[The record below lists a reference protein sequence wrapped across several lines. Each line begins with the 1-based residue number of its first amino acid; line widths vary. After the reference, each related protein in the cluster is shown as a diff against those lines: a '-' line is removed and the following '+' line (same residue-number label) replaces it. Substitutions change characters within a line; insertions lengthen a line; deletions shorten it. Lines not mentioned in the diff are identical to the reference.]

1 MKRYIIPI
9 FAALSVLGA
18 QAQLNMP
25 DNAPDAMPDNMPQT
39 QQAPDSATVA
49 GSAQAK
55 LADPKYNTPSKSYK
69 AERNDIRSG
78 NRFFEKEK
86 YHEALKEYNKALEYN
101 GGSIRAKY
109 NKAVTLVQ
117 LASDDNKGTQNDPR
131 MQAGAL
137 FEQLIPDAKQY
148 DPEIAQKS
156 FYNLGNMAFN
166 DEQYDRAI
174 AMYKSSLRMKPD
186 DMDARENL
194 RLAQLKKQEQENQDQ
209 NQQEQ
214 QQDKQ
219 DQQQE
224 QQQDQQQQQ
233 EQQQQQQ
240 QQPPKPEKMTQS
252 AQQILQSMQNKENQ
266 TRKKVKEEEQP
277 AGRPQ
282 TDKPW

>member
-1 MKRYIIPI
+1 M
-9 FAALSVLGA
+9 
-18 QAQLNMP
+18 
-25 DNAPDAMPDNMPQT
+25 
-39 QQAPDSATVA
+39 
-49 GSAQAK
+49 
-55 LADPKYNTPSKSYK
+55 
-69 AERNDIRSG
+69 
-78 NRFFEKEK
+78 
-86 YHEALKEYNKALEYN
+86 
-101 GGSIRAKY
+101 
-109 NKAVTLVQ
+109 TLVQ

-194 RLAQLKKQEQENQDQ
+194 RLSQLKKQEQENQDQ
-209 NQQEQ
+209 SQQEQEQDKQEQ
-214 QQDKQ
+214 QQQ
-219 DQQQE
+219 
-224 QQQDQQQQQ
+224 QQQDQQQDQ
-233 EQQQQQQ
+233 QQQQQQ

-252 AQQILQSMQNKENQ
+252 AQQILQSMHNKENQ

>member
-1 MKRYIIPI
+1 MKRYIIPVI
-9 FAALSVLGA
+9 AALTVLGA
-18 QAQLNMP
+18 QAQLS
-25 DNAPDAMPDNMPQT
+25 MPDNMPHA
-39 QQAPDSATVA
+39 QQAPDSATIA
-49 GSAQAK
+49 GAAQGK

-69 AERNDIRSG
+69 DERNDIRSG
-78 NRFFEKEK
+78 NKLFEKEK
-86 YHEALKEYNKALEYN
+86 YHEALAEYNKALEYN

-109 NKAVTLVQ
+109 NKAVTLIQ

-131 MQAGAL
+131 IQAGAL

-148 DPEIAQKS
+148 DPDIAQKS
-156 FYNLGNMAFN
+156 YYNLGNMAFN

-209 NQQEQ
+209 SQQEQ
-214 QQDKQ
+214 QQDQ
-219 DQQQE
+219 QEQQQQ

-233 EQQQQQQ
+233 EQQQQQQQ

-277 AGRPQ
+277 AGRLQ

>member
-25 DNAPDAMPDNMPQT
+25 DNTPDAMPDNMPQAH
-39 QQAPDSATVA
+39 QAPDSATVA
-49 GSAQAK
+49 GAAQAK

-78 NRFFEKEK
+78 NRLFEKEK
-86 YHEALKEYNKALEYN
+86 YHEALEEYNKALEYN

-209 NQQEQ
+209 SQQEQ
-214 QQDKQ
+214 EQDK
-219 DQQQE
+219 
-224 QQQDQQQQQ
+224 
-233 EQQQQQQ
+233 QQQQQQ
-240 QQPPKPEKMTQS
+240 QQQPKPEKMTQS